1 MALDGVAHVNGHE
14 LTADNMVV
22 LDTGLNEIEIEVKK
36 GNRVLLIGGEPFE
49 TPILLWWN
57 FVARTMDDLKE
68 AREQWVNHDVR
79 FGEIP
84 DYVGAR
90 LEAPVLPDQMRAS
103 K

>member
-1 MALDGVAHVNGHE
+1 
-14 LTADNMVV
+14 
-22 LDTGLNEIEIEVKK
+22 
-36 GNRVLLIGGEPFE
+36 
-49 TPILLWWN
+49 
-57 FVARTMDDLKE
+57 MDDLKE
-68 AREQWVNHDVR
+68 AREQWINHDAR

>member
-1 MALDGVAHVNGHE
+1 
-14 LTADNMVV
+14 MV
-22 LDTGLNEIEIEVKK
+22 E
-36 GNRVLLIGGEPFE
+36 
-49 TPILLWWN
+49 

>member
-1 MALDGVAHVNGHE
+1 M
-14 LTADNMVV
+14 
-22 LDTGLNEIEIEVKK
+22 
-36 GNRVLLIGGEPFE
+36 
-49 TPILLWWN
+49 N

-68 AREQWVNHDVR
+68 AREQWINHDAR

>member
-1 MALDGVAHVNGHE
+1 MMHV
-14 LTADNMVV
+14 
-22 LDTGLNEIEIEVKK
+22 
-36 GNRVLLIGGEPFE
+36 
-49 TPILLWWN
+49 
-57 FVARTMDDLKE
+57 
-68 AREQWVNHDVR
+68 

>member
-79 FGEIP
+79 FGEIQIMWVP
-84 DYVGAR
+84 A
-90 LEAPVLPDQMRAS
+90 
-103 K
+103 